1 MQLKELTEYKMF
13 LLHLLP
19 DAFLIWIINLL
30 LVGGLIGI
38 VVGFFG
44 SKIPFVSTYARM
56 IQIASIIIFCIG
68 LYWKGGYS
76 VEADWRERVAEMEAK
91 IKIAEE
97 KSKEVNTVI
106 ETKYKDRVKKVTE
119 TRDIIVEKIK
129 INERIIDAK
138 CELDPMVISIL
149 NEASKKP

>member
-1 MQLKELTEYKMF
+1 MMF

-30 LVGGLIGI
+30 LIGGLIGI

-44 SKIPFVSTYARM
+44 SKLPFVSTYARM

-76 VEADWRERVAEMEAK
+76 VEQDWRERVAEMEAK

>member
-1 MQLKELTEYKMF
+1 MF

-91 IKIAEE
+91 IKVSEE
-97 KSKEVNTVI
+97 KSKEINTVI
-106 ETKYKDRVKKVTE
+106 ETKYKDRVKKIIE
-119 TRDIIVEKIK
+119 TREVIVEKIK
-129 INERIIDAK
+129 INEKIIDAK
-138 CELDPMVISIL
+138 CEIDPMVISIL
-149 NEASKKP
+149 NEAAKKP

>member
-1 MQLKELTEYKMF
+1 MF

-44 SKIPFVSTYARM
+44 SKLPFVGTYARM
-56 IQIASIIIFCIG
+56 IQIASIILFCIG

-97 KSKEVNTVI
+97 KSKEANVVI
-106 ETKYKDRVKKVTE
+106 ETKYKDRVKKITE
-119 TRDIIVEKIK
+119 TRDVIVEKIK
-129 INERIIDAK
+129 INEKIIDAK

-149 NEASKKP
+149 NEAAKKP

>member
-1 MQLKELTEYKMF
+1 MF

-30 LVGGLIGI
+30 VVGGLIGI

-44 SKIPFVSTYARM
+44 SKIPFVGTYARM
-56 IQIASIIIFCIG
+56 IQIASIIAFCIG

-76 VEADWRERVAEMEAK
+76 VEQDWRERVAEMEAK

-97 KSKEVNTVI
+97 KSKEANVVI
-106 ETKYKDRVKKVTE
+106 ETKYKDRVKKITE
-119 TRDIIVEKIK
+119 TREVIVEKIK
-129 INERIIDAK
+129 VNEKIIDAK

-149 NEASKKP
+149 NEAAKKP

>member
-1 MQLKELTEYKMF
+1 MMF

-44 SKIPFVSTYARM
+44 SKLPFVGTYARM
-56 IQIASIIIFCIG
+56 IQIASIILFCIG

-97 KSKEVNTVI
+97 KSKEANVVI
-106 ETKYKDRVKKVTE
+106 ETKYKDRVKKITE

-129 INERIIDAK
+129 INEKIIDAK

-149 NEASKKP
+149 NEAAKKP

>member
-1 MQLKELTEYKMF
+1 MF

-44 SKIPFVSTYARM
+44 SKLPFVGTYARM
-56 IQIASIIIFCIG
+56 IQIASIILFCIG

-97 KSKEVNTVI
+97 KSKEANVVI
-106 ETKYKDRVKKVTE
+106 ETKYKDRVKKITE
-119 TRDIIVEKIK
+119 TKEVIIEKIK
-129 INERIIDAK
+129 INEKIIDAK

-149 NEASKKP
+149 NEAAKKP

>member
-1 MQLKELTEYKMF
+1 MF

-44 SKIPFVSTYARM
+44 SKIPFVGTYARM
-56 IQIASIIIFCIG
+56 IQIASIILFCIG

-76 VEADWRERVAEMEAK
+76 VEADWRERVAEMEEK
-91 IKIAEE
+91 IRISEE
-97 KSKEVNTVI
+97 KSKEINTVI
-106 ETKYKDRVKKVTE
+106 ETKYKDRVKKITE
-119 TRDIIVEKIK
+119 TKEIIVEKIK
-129 INERIIDAK
+129 LNEKIIDAK

-149 NEASKKP
+149 NEAAKKP